1 MFQRAVKVVLV
12 GAPRTGKSL
21 LHAAMV
27 ASTCAPVLT
36 TPYHPTM
43 GVDYGCVV
51 AAGVKLHLWDLGGQA
66 RFRAMTTPYYSN
78 VDVVMAVYDR
88 SSPVTASRSL
98 HDLVHDWLQRSELQR
113 AEPRLVYIVGVSPG
127 TTATAA
133 AAVSSAAEA
142 AGPGSRTLAEAV
154 QAALTTFRASARFV
168 VPVDVDVAVPST
180 VQAFVGRL
188 AHDVTVARAGVD
200 MAELGLRPMDTSPKT
215 ALIRHRMRP
224 VDGIDRPG
232 YRRRVLGWLRKPCRC
247 PCSVM

>member
-1 MFQRAVKVVLV
+1 MFQRSAKVVLV

-27 ASTCAPVLT
+27 ASTSAPVL

-66 RFRAMTTPYYSN
+66 RFRSMTTPYYSN

-88 SSPVTASRSL
+88 SSPAAACRSL
-98 HDLVHDWLQRSELQR
+98 HDLVHDWLQRSEVHR
-113 AEPRLVYIVGVSPG
+113 AEPRLVYIVGVNPRM
-127 TTATAA
+127 TTAA
-133 AAVSSAAEA
+133 AAAVASAASA
-142 AGPGSRTLAEAV
+142 ADPDGTTLAEVV

-168 VPVDVDVAVPST
+168 VPVDVDVAAPST

-188 AHDVTVARAGVD
+188 AHDVNVARAGVD
-200 MAELGLRPMDTSPKT
+200 VAGPGLRPMDTSPKS

-232 YRRRVLGWLRKPCRC
+232 YRRRLLGVLRAPCRC
-247 PCSVM
+247 RCSVM